1 MSLWLLLLWKGITYM
16 PSEETP
22 VSSYDS
28 SGRYIDTHMDG
39 DCHGILGAILPG
51 YPFAL
56 PAGGEVSA
64 PIILVDLNDY
74 SDIARA
80 RLSPATY
87 ADPNAPMWTLDS
99 AGHVSVAVPSSE
111 SVPEPESATA
121 GTKKEEEPPV
131 DASRM
136 DDWTLTE
143 PEEEEEEEEEGGA
156 GHRRLELRGRSGAN
170 AAGGEGSESGK
181 GGGAAAPKA
190 AEEGAKRT
198 KTAPRGSRKRNKIL
212 KEWYAAQDAQS
223 PKPRG
228 LHMIIPSFDGHLY
241 IMDGVHS
248 CAERIDIGDH
258 MFSTPLVDDVTGN
271 GMLDIVVGTVSG
283 HVHLLETKV
292 RQLSLNNNISMILYR
307 FAMLLQIPHHPLNT
321 WSSFPKH
328 RGNVFT
334 HGQAGLSIPLREKKL
349 LRYMDVKGGEF
360 IPITFDIWDT
370 RAGVVDKSA
379 PARYS
384 VVFTR
389 GTNRLDPMLRKEF
402 SAPGRYTVELPVS
415 PPESMHL
422 VIGMVNEHGQYFEDS
437 VHISVSTRFY
447 IWMKYLVL
455 IPLFLLT
462 LPLLMMR
469 PTSTSL

>member
-1 MSLWLLLLWKGITYM
+1 M
-16 PSEETP
+16 
-22 VSSYDS
+22 
-28 SGRYIDTHMDG
+28 
-39 DCHGILGAILPG
+39 
-51 YPFAL
+51 

-74 SDIARA
+74 SDVARA

-87 ADPNAPMWTLDS
+87 ADPNAPLWTLNS
-99 AGHVSVAVPSSE
+99 AGHSSVPVPSSA
-111 SVPEPESATA
+111 SVPEPDTGS
-121 GTKKEEEPPV
+121 GSSIDKKEE
-131 DASRM
+131 ASQGEGLRM
-136 DDWTLTE
+136 DDWELTD
-143 PEEEEEEEEEGGA
+143 PEEGTETGESGS
-156 GHRRLELRGRSGAN
+156 RRLDELRGGAPDK
-170 AAGGEGSESGK
+170 AGRGGGVEAKPAGGTSESV
-181 GGGAAAPKA
+181 
-190 AEEGAKRT
+190 
-198 KTAPRGSRKRNKIL
+198 KTARTGRKSKRRNQIL
-212 KEWYAAQDAQS
+212 KEWYAAQDAKT
-223 PKPRG
+223 PKPKG
-228 LHMIIPSFDGHLY
+228 LHMLITSFDGHLY
-241 IMDGVHS
+241 IIDGVHS

-292 RQLSLNNNISMILYR
+292 TLSASCYMQYVLKRSV
-307 FAMLLQIPHHPLNT
+307 QIPHHPLNT
-321 WSSFPKH
+321 WSSFPKN

-334 HGQAGLSIPLREKKL
+334 HGQSGLSIPLREKRL

-360 IPITFDIWDT
+360 IPITFDIWDSRT
-370 RAGVVDKSA
+370 GVADKSVSVK
-379 PARYS
+379 YS

-389 GTNRLDPMLRKEF
+389 GTNRLEPILRKEF
-402 SAPGRYTVELPVS
+402 TSPGRYTVDLPVA

-455 IPLFLLT
+455 LPLFLLT

-469 PTSTSL
+469 TSTSTPH